1 MGSTLRKHVV
11 LSRSANEFLESYQA
25 SHNLPNFSATIEAA
39 AKALKQQSLIAGYEQ
54 FAKDYAASETMQQ
67 EAETWL
73 GQPMEESLSA
83 SKALTKR
90 PSPKRGKGG
99 KR

>member
-1 MGSTLRKHVV
+1 MESTLRKHIV
-11 LSRSANEFLESYQA
+11 LSKSVNEFLENYQA

-54 FAKDYAASETMQQ
+54 FAKDYAASEAMQR

-73 GQPMEESLSA
+73 GQPMEENLPA
-83 SKALTKR
+83 KAITKR